1 MNRGFLKHAVLRR
14 DRGFSVLKKAA
25 MGFGSAVAAVALGA
39 VIYLAAAHQTPA
51 ADAGVVSRPA
61 SRSELQPPPKPE
73 LLKPSERVVV
83 TSK

>member
-1 MNRGFLKHAVLRR
+1 MPCHGGNRRY
-14 DRGFSVLKKAA
+14 SVLKKAA
-25 MGFGSAVAAVALGA
+25 IGIGATVAAVALAA

-61 SRSELQPPPKPE
+61 SRSELQPPPNPE
-73 LLKPSERVVV
+73 QLKPSERVVI